1 MKMLICTIGSKRRKS
16 TLRFAIQVATAL
28 SADVTLMGVVG
39 KRQDMEELRQTLE
52 LFGQQ
57 LTEQGQTVRVM
68 VEVGDA
74 EGLVMRELEAGAY
87 DLIALGR
94 LAKKRS
100 RRSFLSSV
108 AMRII
113 ERAQTSVL
121 VIKGDRSNLAR
132 VLICVSGT
140 EYGHLA
146 VWAGAGLAC
155 RAGAQATVLHVVDAL
170 PSMYTGLG
178 QMEETLAELLQS
190 NSEKSR
196 ELKWAAQVVRD
207 ECEISEIKLR
217 RGIVADEMLREA
229 KDGEHDL
236 LVLGSSKAGGGLVR
250 VLMGDL
256 NREIVTRAERP
267 VLVVRPMNWQD
278 ARGGNGEWDLSSP

>member
-16 TLRFAIQVATAL
+16 TLRFAVEVATAL
-28 SADVTLMGVVG
+28 SADTTFLGVVDRNRDIG
-39 KRQDMEELRQTLE
+39 DLVQTLE
-52 LFGQQ
+52 QFARQ
-57 LTEQGQTVRVM
+57 LTEQGQAVRVQ
-68 VEVGDA
+68 VEAGDA
-74 EGLVMRELEAGAY
+74 EDTVMGELEAGAY
-87 DLIALGR
+87 DLVALGR

-121 VIKGDRSNLAR
+121 VIKGDRTSLSR
-132 VLICVSGT
+132 VLICASGT
-140 EYGHLA
+140 EYGHLS
-146 VWAGAGLAC
+146 VWAGAVLAC
-155 RAGAQATVLHVVDAL
+155 GAGAQATILHVVDAL

-190 NSEKSR
+190 DSEMSR
-196 ELKWAAQVVRD
+196 ELRWAAQVVRA

-217 RGIVADEMLREA
+217 RGIVADELLREG
-229 KDGEHDL
+229 KDGDHDL
-236 LVLGSSKAGGGLVR
+236 LVLGSSKVAGGLVR

-267 VLVVRPMNWQD
+267 VLVVRPMD
-278 ARGGNGEWDLSSP
+278 

>member
-1 MKMLICTIGSKRRKS
+1 MKMLICTIGSERRKA
-16 TLRFAIQVATAL
+16 TLRFAIEVATAL

-39 KRQDMEELRQTLE
+39 NKRDREELGQTLE
-52 LFGQQ
+52 PFAQQ
-57 LTEQGQTVRVM
+57 LTEQGQSVRVQ
-68 VEVGDA
+68 VEAGDA
-74 EGLVMRELEAGAY
+74 EELVMEELEAGAY
-87 DLIALGR
+87 DLIALGH

-113 ERAQTSVL
+113 ERAKTSVL
-121 VIKGDRSNLAR
+121 VIKGDRSSLSR

-140 EYGHLA
+140 EYGHLS
-146 VWAGAGLAC
+146 VWAGSALAC
-155 RAGAQATVLHVVDAL
+155 GAGAQATILHVVDAL
-170 PSMYTGLG
+170 PSMYTGLE

-196 ELKWAAQVVRD
+196 ELRWAAQVVRD

-236 LVLGSSKAGGGLVR
+236 LVLGSSKARGGLVR

-256 NREIVTRAERP
+256 SREIVTRAERP
-267 VLVVRPMNWQD
+267 VLVVRPMD
-278 ARGGNGEWDLSSP
+278 

>member
-1 MKMLICTIGSKRRKS
+1 MKMLICTMGSKRRKA
-16 TLRFAIQVATAL
+16 TLRFAVQVATAL

-39 KRQDMEELRQTLE
+39 KKQDREELSQTLE
-52 LFGQQ
+52 PFAQQ
-57 LTEQGQTVRVM
+57 LAEQGQVVRVQ
-68 VEVGDA
+68 VEHGDA
-74 EGLVMRELEAGAY
+74 EELVMEELEAGAY
-87 DLIALGR
+87 DLIALGH

-121 VIKGDRSNLAR
+121 VIKGDRVSLSR
-132 VLICVSGT
+132 VLICVSGA

-146 VWAGAGLAC
+146 VWAGAAVAC
-155 RAGAQATVLHVVDAL
+155 GAGAQATILHVVDAL
-170 PSMYTGLG
+170 PWMYAGLE

-190 NSEKSR
+190 DSEKSR
-196 ELKWAAQVVRD
+196 QLRWAAQVIRD

-217 RGIVADEMLREA
+217 RGIVADEMLREV

-236 LVLGSSKAGGGLVR
+236 LVLGSSKAAGGLVR

-278 ARGGNGEWDLSSP
+278 PPGGNGEWDLSSP

>member
-1 MKMLICTIGSKRRKS
+1 MKMLICTIGSKRRKA
-16 TLRFAIQVATAL
+16 TLRFAAKVATAL
-28 SADVTLMGVVG
+28 AADVTLMGVVG
-39 KRQDMEELRQTLE
+39 KNRDMEELGQALE
-52 LFGQQ
+52 PFAQQ
-57 LTEQGQTVRVM
+57 LTEQGQAVRM
-68 VEVGDA
+68 QVEAGDA
-74 EGLVMRELEAGAY
+74 EDLVMQELEAGAY

-121 VIKGDRSNLAR
+121 VIKGDRSGLSR

-140 EYGHLA
+140 EYGHLS
-146 VWAGAGLAC
+146 VWAGAALAC
-155 RAGAQATVLHVVDAL
+155 GARAQATILHVVDAL
-170 PSMYTGLG
+170 PSMYTGLE

-190 NSEKSR
+190 DSEKSR
-196 ELKWAAQVVRD
+196 EIRWAAQVVRD

-217 RGIVADEMLREA
+217 RGIVADEMLREG
-229 KDGEHDL
+229 KDGDHDL

-256 NREIVTRAERP
+256 NRQIVTRAERP
-267 VLVVRPMNWQD
+267 VLVVQPMD
-278 ARGGNGEWDLSSP
+278 